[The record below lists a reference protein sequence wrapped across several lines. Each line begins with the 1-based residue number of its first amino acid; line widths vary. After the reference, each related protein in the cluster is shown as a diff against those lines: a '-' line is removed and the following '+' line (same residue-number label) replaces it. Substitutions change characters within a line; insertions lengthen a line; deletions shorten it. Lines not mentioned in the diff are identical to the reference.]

1 MFQTSHTIRFG
12 DCDPAGIVYYPN
24 YLRWF
29 DGTFHALVRSRGR
42 GHGDLCAELGVVG
55 MGLMEVGAKF
65 RSPATDG
72 DALTITVEPAEW
84 TDRSVRFAYQ
94 GHVDDRL
101 VLDGFEVRGLF
112 VRNGDRLKLASVA
125 PLKAY
130 LALPA
135 VA

>member
-1 MFQTSHTIRFG
+1 MFQTSYTIRFG
-12 DCDPAGIVYYPN
+12 DCDPAGIVFYPN

-29 DGTFHALVRSRGR
+29 DGTFHALLRSRGK
-42 GHGDLCAELGVVG
+42 GHQEICAGLDVVG

-72 DALTITVEPAEW
+72 DTLTLSVEAAEW
-84 TDRSVRFAYQ
+84 GDRSVRFAYQ
-94 GHVDDRL
+94 GHVDGRL

-112 VRNGDRLKLASVA
+112 VRDGERLKLSPVA

-130 LALPA
+130 LDQPA
-135 VA
+135 IT